1 MTIITAL
8 VPLRKRPAVTGI
20 LMGFSQLGLI
30 GGPLIGGSLTE
41 YTTWRWCFWI
51 NLPIGGLSIL
61 VLILV
66 HIPEQ
71 HHKAPVRI
79 FLRSQHLMRTFD
91 LGGALLLIPSVVM
104 CLLALQFG
112 GTTHPWASA
121 TVIGLF
127 VGFGATAVLFVA
139 WEWRVA
145 GNDAML
151 PMALFQ
157 NRVVVASF
165 LNTACVFG
173 CTFIASYFLPIYFQS
188 IQGSSPFTSG
198 VHMLPGI
205 LSQMLMAV
213 VSGLGV
219 SKLGY
224 YLPWA
229 VSASVVMTIGS
240 ALIAT
245 WSTTT
250 GIGKWIGYQV
260 ILGLGRGA
268 ALQQGMIA
276 LQNVLPNSQVA
287 VGMAVMMF
295 LQGLIGSVVISI
307 ANTIFD
313 NSLLSE
319 IRVGAPS
326 ANGEAVLAAG
336 ATSFRK
342 IVTPEQLP
350 GVLEAYAIS
359 FNRVFYLAVGLTA
372 ATFVT
377 SWGLGWHDV
386 REKKHRT
393 DRVPSKVQTEKGD
406 VTV

>member
-1 MTIITAL
+1 MHCPESTDTI
-8 VPLRKRPAVTGI
+8 PRTG
-20 LMGFSQLGLI
+20 
-30 GGPLIGGSLTE
+30 
-41 YTTWRWCFWI
+41 FWI
-51 NLPIGGLSIL
+51 NLPIGGLAIL

-71 HHKAPVRI
+71 HHKAPVRT
-79 FLRSQHLMRTFD
+79 FLRSPHLMRTFD
-91 LGGALLLIPSVVM
+91 LGGALILVPSVVM

-112 GTTHPWASA
+112 GNTHPWASA

-127 VGFGATAVLFVA
+127 IGFGATAALFLA

-145 GNDAML
+145 RNDAML
-151 PMALFQ
+151 PLALFQ

-165 LNTACVFG
+165 STTVCVFG
-173 CTFIASYFLPIYFQS
+173 CTFISSYFLPIYFQS

-198 VHMLPGI
+198 VHMLPSI

-213 VSGLGV
+213 VSGVGV

-229 VSASVVMTIGS
+229 VSASVAMTIGS
-240 ALIAT
+240 GLIAT

-250 GIGKWIGYQV
+250 GLGKWVGYQV
-260 ILGLGRGA
+260 IMGLGRGA

-276 LQNVLPNSQVA
+276 LQTVLPDSQVA
-287 VGMAVMMF
+287 VAMAVMMF
-295 LQGLIGSVVISI
+295 LQGLIGSIVISI

-326 ANGEAVLAAG
+326 ANAEAVLAAG
-336 ATSFRK
+336 ATAFRK
-342 IVTPEQLP
+342 VVSPEQLP
-350 GVLEAYAIS
+350 GVLSAYAIS
-359 FNRVFYLAVGLTA
+359 FDRVFYLAVGLA
-372 ATFVT
+372 ATMFFA
-377 SWGLGWHDV
+377 SWGLGWYDV
-386 REKKHRT
+386 REKRQST
-393 DRVPSKVQTEKGD
+393 RGVSLKVQTEKGG
-406 VTV
+406 VNV

>member
-1 MTIITAL
+1 
-8 VPLRKRPAVTGI
+8 
-20 LMGFSQLGLI
+20 
-30 GGPLIGGSLTE
+30 
-41 YTTWRWCFWI
+41 
-51 NLPIGGLSIL
+51 
-61 VLILV
+61 
-66 HIPEQ
+66 
-71 HHKAPVRI
+71 
-79 FLRSQHLMRTFD
+79 MRTFD